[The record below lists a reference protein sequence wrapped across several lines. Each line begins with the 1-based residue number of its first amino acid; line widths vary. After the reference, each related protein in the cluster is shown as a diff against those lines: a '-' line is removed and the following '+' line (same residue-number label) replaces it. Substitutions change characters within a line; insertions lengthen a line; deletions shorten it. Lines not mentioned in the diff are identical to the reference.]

1 MWYNGSVTALWD
13 ERLDLSGRRAIS
25 APYTISQ
32 LTAFIRA
39 LIESEPALGD
49 LWVEGEV
56 SNFSRASS
64 GHCYFTL
71 KDAGAQ
77 IGCVMWRS
85 TLLVQRYLPAN
96 GDQVLAHGRVGVYEA
111 GGRYQLYVDR
121 LEPAGLGNL
130 YLELE
135 RLKARLQ
142 AEGLFASERKRP
154 LPRFP
159 RRIGLVTSPSAA
171 ALRDIVTVLRR
182 RYPLAEVLLAPTLV
196 QGEGA
201 PEQIVAAL
209 AALAER
215 GRVDVIIVARG
226 GGSLEELWAF
236 NDERVVR
243 AIAASPTPVVSG
255 IGHEI
260 DYTLADF
267 AADRRAPTPSA
278 AAEIITPDIND
289 LRLQVDAMSLTLTE
303 AMQAR
308 LTQARTSLSTL
319 QRALRLLSPFNQL
332 ARQRERLDE
341 ARARLAAALAHR
353 LAVLRLRLDG
363 LRARLEGVGPMATLA
378 RGYAIVRDADGRT
391 VRSVRAVQRG
401 ARLQIT
407 VADGSFDAQALDGQG
422 ERRTTE

>member
-1 MWYNGSVTALWD
+1 MQYAFQSLLRTPEPLSVSEVTARVKEVIACD
-13 ERLDLSGRRAIS
+13 DLLADVRVA
-25 APYTISQ
+25 
-32 LTAFIRA
+32 
-39 LIESEPALGD
+39 
-49 LWVEGEV
+49 GEV
-56 SNFSRASS
+56 SNFSRPAS
-64 GHCYFTL
+64 GHLYFTL
-71 KDAGAQ
+71 KDEGAQ
-77 IGCVMWRS
+77 LRCVMWRS
-85 TLLVQRYLPAN
+85 YAARLSRLPRN
-96 GDQVLAHGRVGVYEA
+96 GDAVIARGRIDVYERD
-111 GGRYQLYVDR
+111 GVYQLYVEALVGQGIGD
-121 LEPAGLGNL
+121 LNAEF
-130 YLELE
+130 E
-135 RLKARLQ
+135 RLKQKLQ
-142 AEGLFASERKRP
+142 AEGLFDAARKRP

-159 RRIGLVTSPSAA
+159 RALGIVTSPTGA
-171 ALRDIVTVLRR
+171 ALQDILNVLRR
-182 RYPLAEVLLAPTLV
+182 RYPLLEVYLSPTLV
-196 QGEGA
+196 QGEDA
-201 PEQIVAAL
+201 PEQIVRAIQRLNDA
-209 AALAER
+209 
-215 GRVDVIIVARG
+215 GCCDVILVARG

-267 AADRRAPTPSA
+267 AADVRAPTPSA

-303 AMQAR
+303 TMRAR
-308 LTQARTSLSTL
+308 LTRAKAGLSTL

-341 ARARLAAALAHR
+341 ARTRLAAALAHR

-363 LRARLEGVGPMATLA
+363 LRARLEGVGPLATLA
-378 RGYAIVRDADGRT
+378 RGYAIVRDADGRI

-422 ERRTTE
+422 KRRTTE

>member
-1 MWYNGSVTALWD
+1 MQYAFQSLLRTPEPLSVSEVTARVKEVIACD
-13 ERLDLSGRRAIS
+13 DLLADVRVA
-25 APYTISQ
+25 
-32 LTAFIRA
+32 
-39 LIESEPALGD
+39 
-49 LWVEGEV
+49 GEV
-56 SNFSRASS
+56 SNLSRPAS
-64 GHCYFTL
+64 GHLYFTL
-71 KDAGAQ
+71 KDEGAQ
-77 IGCVMWRS
+77 LRCVMWRS
-85 TLLVQRYLPAN
+85 YAARLSRLPRN
-96 GDQVLAHGRVGVYEA
+96 GDAVIARGRIDVYERD
-111 GGRYQLYVDR
+111 GVYQLYVEALVGQGIGD
-121 LEPAGLGNL
+121 LNAEF
-130 YLELE
+130 E
-135 RLKARLQ
+135 RLKQKLQ
-142 AEGLFASERKRP
+142 AEGLFDAARKRP

-159 RRIGLVTSPSAA
+159 RALGIVTSPTGA
-171 ALRDIVTVLRR
+171 ALQDILNVLRR
-182 RYPLAEVLLAPTLV
+182 RYPLLEVYLSPTLV
-196 QGEGA
+196 QGEDA
-201 PEQIVAAL
+201 PEQIVRAIQRLNDA
-209 AALAER
+209 
-215 GRVDVIIVARG
+215 GCCDVILVARG

-267 AADRRAPTPSA
+267 AADVRAPTPSA

-303 AMQAR
+303 TMQAR
-308 LTQARTSLSTL
+308 LTRARASLSTL

-341 ARARLAAALAHR
+341 ARTRLAAALAHR

-401 ARLQIT
+401 ARLQIK

>member
-1 MWYNGSVTALWD
+1 MQYAFQSLLRTPEPLSVSEVTARVKEVIACD
-13 ERLDLSGRRAIS
+13 DLLADVRVA
-25 APYTISQ
+25 
-32 LTAFIRA
+32 
-39 LIESEPALGD
+39 
-49 LWVEGEV
+49 GEV
-56 SNFSRASS
+56 SNLSRPAS
-64 GHCYFTL
+64 GHLYFTL
-71 KDAGAQ
+71 KDEGAQ
-77 IGCVMWRS
+77 LRCVMWRS
-85 TLLVQRYLPAN
+85 YAARLSRLPHN
-96 GDQVLAHGRVGVYEA
+96 GDAVIARGRIDVYERD
-111 GGRYQLYVDR
+111 GVYQLYVEALVGQGIGD
-121 LEPAGLGNL
+121 LNAEF
-130 YLELE
+130 E
-135 RLKARLQ
+135 RLKQKLQ
-142 AEGLFASERKRP
+142 AEGLFDAARKRP

-159 RRIGLVTSPSAA
+159 RALGIVTSPTGA
-171 ALRDIVTVLRR
+171 ALQDILNVLRR
-182 RYPLAEVLLAPTLV
+182 RYPLLEVYLSPTLV
-196 QGEGA
+196 QGEDA
-201 PEQIVAAL
+201 PEQIVRAIQRLNDA
-209 AALAER
+209 
-215 GRVDVIIVARG
+215 GCCDVILVARG

-267 AADRRAPTPSA
+267 AADVRAPTPSA

-303 AMQAR
+303 TMQAR
-308 LTQARTSLSTL
+308 LTRARASLSTL

-341 ARARLAAALAHR
+341 ARTRLAAALAHR

-363 LRARLEGVGPMATLA
+363 LRARLEGVGPLATLA
-378 RGYAIVRDADGRT
+378 RGYAIVRDADGCI

>member
-1 MWYNGSVTALWD
+1 MQYAFQSLLRIPEPLSVSEVTARVKEVIACD
-13 ERLDLSGRRAIS
+13 DLLADVRVA
-25 APYTISQ
+25 
-32 LTAFIRA
+32 
-39 LIESEPALGD
+39 
-49 LWVEGEV
+49 GEV
-56 SNFSRASS
+56 SNLSRPAS
-64 GHCYFTL
+64 GHLYFTL
-71 KDAGAQ
+71 KDEGAQ
-77 IGCVMWRS
+77 LRCVMWRS
-85 TLLVQRYLPAN
+85 YAARLSRLPRN
-96 GDQVLAHGRVGVYEA
+96 GDAVIARGRIDVYERD
-111 GGRYQLYVDR
+111 GVYQLYVEALVGQGIGD
-121 LEPAGLGNL
+121 LNAEF
-130 YLELE
+130 E
-135 RLKARLQ
+135 RLKQKLQ
-142 AEGLFASERKRP
+142 AEGLFDAARKRP

-159 RRIGLVTSPSAA
+159 RALGIVTSPTGA
-171 ALRDIVTVLRR
+171 ALQDILNVLRR
-182 RYPLAEVLLAPTLV
+182 RYPLLEVYLSPTLV
-196 QGEGA
+196 QGEDA
-201 PEQIVAAL
+201 PEQIVRAIQRLNDA
-209 AALAER
+209 
-215 GRVDVIIVARG
+215 GCCDVILVARG

-267 AADRRAPTPSA
+267 AADVRAPTPSA

-303 AMQAR
+303 TMRAR
-308 LTQARTSLSTL
+308 LTRARASLSTL

-341 ARARLAAALAHR
+341 ARTRLAAALAHR

-363 LRARLEGVGPMATLA
+363 LRARLEGVGPLATLA
-378 RGYAIVRDADGRT
+378 RGYAIVRDADGRI

>member
-1 MWYNGSVTALWD
+1 MEYAFYPLWQPAEPLSVSEVTARVKDALACD
-13 ERLDLSGRRAIS
+13 DLLADVRVA
-25 APYTISQ
+25 
-32 LTAFIRA
+32 
-39 LIESEPALGD
+39 
-49 LWVEGEV
+49 GEV
-56 SNFSRASS
+56 SNLSRPAS
-64 GHCYFTL
+64 GHVYFTL
-71 KDAGAQ
+71 KDEGAQ
-77 IGCVMWRS
+77 LRCVMWRS
-85 TLLVQRYLPAN
+85 YAARLSRLPRN
-96 GDQVLAHGRVGVYEA
+96 GDAVIARGRIDVYERD
-111 GGRYQLYVDR
+111 GVYQLYVEALVGQGIGD
-121 LEPAGLGNL
+121 LNAEF
-130 YLELE
+130 E
-135 RLKARLQ
+135 RLKQKLQ
-142 AEGLFASERKRP
+142 AEGLFDAARKRP

-159 RRIGLVTSPSAA
+159 RALGIVTSPTGA
-171 ALRDIVTVLRR
+171 ALQDILNVLRR
-182 RYPLAEVLLAPTLV
+182 RYPLLEVYLSPTLV
-196 QGEGA
+196 QGEDA
-201 PEQIVAAL
+201 PEQIVRAIQRLNDA
-209 AALAER
+209 
-215 GRVDVIIVARG
+215 GCCDVILVARG

-267 AADRRAPTPSA
+267 AADVRAPTPSA

-303 AMQAR
+303 TMQAR
-308 LTQARTSLSTL
+308 LTRARASLSTL

-341 ARARLAAALAHR
+341 ARTRLAAALAHR

-401 ARLQIT
+401 ARLQIK

>member
-1 MWYNGSVTALWD
+1 MQYAFQSLLRTPEPLSVSEVTARVKEVIACD
-13 ERLDLSGRRAIS
+13 DLLADVRVA
-25 APYTISQ
+25 
-32 LTAFIRA
+32 
-39 LIESEPALGD
+39 
-49 LWVEGEV
+49 GEV
-56 SNFSRASS
+56 SNLSRPAS
-64 GHCYFTL
+64 GHLYFTL
-71 KDAGAQ
+71 KDEGAQ
-77 IGCVMWRS
+77 LRCVMWRS
-85 TLLVQRYLPAN
+85 YAARLSRLPRN
-96 GDQVLAHGRVGVYEA
+96 GDAVIARGRIDVYERD
-111 GGRYQLYVDR
+111 GVYQLYVEALVGQGIGD
-121 LEPAGLGNL
+121 LNAEF
-130 YLELE
+130 E
-135 RLKARLQ
+135 RLKQKLQ
-142 AEGLFASERKRP
+142 AEGLFDAARKRP

-159 RRIGLVTSPSAA
+159 RALGIVTSPTGA
-171 ALRDIVTVLRR
+171 ALQDILNVLRR
-182 RYPLAEVLLAPTLV
+182 RYPLLEVYLSPTLV
-196 QGEGA
+196 QGEDA
-201 PEQIVAAL
+201 PEQIVRAIQRLNDA
-209 AALAER
+209 
-215 GRVDVIIVARG
+215 GCCDVILVARG

-267 AADRRAPTPSA
+267 AADVRAPTPSA

-303 AMQAR
+303 TMQAR
-308 LTQARTSLSTL
+308 LTRAKAGLSTL
-319 QRALRLLSPFNQL
+319 QRTLRLLSPFNQL

-341 ARARLAAALAHR
+341 ARTRLAAALAHR

-363 LRARLEGVGPMATLA
+363 LRARLEGVGPLATLA

>member
-1 MWYNGSVTALWD
+1 MQYAFQSLLRTPEPLSVSEVTARVKEVIACD
-13 ERLDLSGRRAIS
+13 DLLADVRVA
-25 APYTISQ
+25 
-32 LTAFIRA
+32 
-39 LIESEPALGD
+39 
-49 LWVEGEV
+49 GEV
-56 SNFSRASS
+56 SNLSRPAS
-64 GHCYFTL
+64 GHLYFTL
-71 KDAGAQ
+71 KDEGAQ
-77 IGCVMWRS
+77 LRCVMWRS
-85 TLLVQRYLPAN
+85 YAARLSRLPRN
-96 GDQVLAHGRVGVYEA
+96 GEAVIARGRIDVYERD
-111 GGRYQLYVDR
+111 GVYQLYVEALVGQGIGD
-121 LEPAGLGNL
+121 LNAEF
-130 YLELE
+130 E
-135 RLKARLQ
+135 RLKQKLQ
-142 AEGLFASERKRP
+142 AEGLFDAARKRP

-159 RRIGLVTSPSAA
+159 RALGIVTSPTGA
-171 ALRDIVTVLRR
+171 ALQDILNVLRR
-182 RYPLAEVLLAPTLV
+182 RYPLLEVYLSPTLV
-196 QGEGA
+196 QGEDA
-201 PEQIVAAL
+201 PEQIVRAIQRLNDA
-209 AALAER
+209 
-215 GRVDVIIVARG
+215 GCCDVILVARG

-267 AADRRAPTPSA
+267 AADVRAPTPSA

-303 AMQAR
+303 TMRTR
-308 LTQARTSLSTL
+308 LTRARASLSTL

-341 ARARLAAALAHR
+341 ARTRLAAALAHR

-363 LRARLEGVGPMATLA
+363 LRARLEGVGPLATLA
-378 RGYAIVRDADGRT
+378 RGYAIVRDADGRI

>member
-1 MWYNGSVTALWD
+1 MQYAFQSLLRTPEPLSVSEVTARVKEVIACD
-13 ERLDLSGRRAIS
+13 DLLADVRVA
-25 APYTISQ
+25 
-32 LTAFIRA
+32 
-39 LIESEPALGD
+39 
-49 LWVEGEV
+49 GEV
-56 SNFSRASS
+56 SNLSRPAS
-64 GHCYFTL
+64 GHLYFTL
-71 KDAGAQ
+71 KDEGAQ
-77 IGCVMWRS
+77 LRCVMWRS
-85 TLLVQRYLPAN
+85 YAARLSRLPRN
-96 GDQVLAHGRVGVYEA
+96 GDAVIARGRIDVYERD
-111 GGRYQLYVDR
+111 GVYQLYVEALVGQGIGD
-121 LEPAGLGNL
+121 LNAEF
-130 YLELE
+130 E
-135 RLKARLQ
+135 RLKQKLQ
-142 AEGLFASERKRP
+142 AEGLFDAARKRP

-159 RRIGLVTSPSAA
+159 RALGIVTSPTGA
-171 ALRDIVTVLRR
+171 ALQDILNVLRR
-182 RYPLAEVLLAPTLV
+182 RYPLLEVYLSPTLV
-196 QGEGA
+196 QGEDA
-201 PEQIVAAL
+201 PEQIVRAIQRLNDA
-209 AALAER
+209 
-215 GRVDVIIVARG
+215 GCCDVILVARG

-267 AADRRAPTPSA
+267 AADVRAPTPSA

-303 AMQAR
+303 TMQAR
-308 LTQARTSLSTL
+308 LTRARASLSTL

-341 ARARLAAALAHR
+341 ARTRLAAALAHR

-363 LRARLEGVGPMATLA
+363 LRARLAGVGPLATLA

-401 ARLQIT
+401 ARLQIK

>member
-1 MWYNGSVTALWD
+1 MQYAFQSLLRTPEPLSVSEVTARVKEVIACD
-13 ERLDLSGRRAIS
+13 DLLADVRVA
-25 APYTISQ
+25 
-32 LTAFIRA
+32 
-39 LIESEPALGD
+39 
-49 LWVEGEV
+49 GEV
-56 SNFSRASS
+56 SNLSRPAS
-64 GHCYFTL
+64 GHLYFTL
-71 KDAGAQ
+71 KDEGAQ
-77 IGCVMWRS
+77 LRCVMWRS
-85 TLLVQRYLPAN
+85 YAARLSRLPRN
-96 GDQVLAHGRVGVYEA
+96 GDAVIARGRIDVYERD
-111 GGRYQLYVDR
+111 GIYQLYVEALVGQGIGD
-121 LEPAGLGNL
+121 LNAEF
-130 YLELE
+130 E
-135 RLKARLQ
+135 RLKQKLQ
-142 AEGLFASERKRP
+142 AEGLFDAARKRP

-159 RRIGLVTSPSAA
+159 RALGIVTSPTGA
-171 ALRDIVTVLRR
+171 ALQDILNVLRR
-182 RYPLAEVLLAPTLV
+182 RYPLLEVYLSPTLV
-196 QGEGA
+196 QGEDA
-201 PEQIVAAL
+201 PEQIVRAIQRLNDA
-209 AALAER
+209 
-215 GRVDVIIVARG
+215 GCCDVILVARG
-226 GGSLEELWAF
+226 GGSVEELWAF

-267 AADRRAPTPSA
+267 AADVRAPTPSA

-303 AMQAR
+303 TMRAR
-308 LTQARTSLSTL
+308 LTRAKAGLSTL
-319 QRALRLLSPFNQL
+319 QRTLRLLSPFNQL

-363 LRARLEGVGPMATLA
+363 LRARLEGVGPLATLA

>member
-1 MWYNGSVTALWD
+1 MQYAFQSLLRTPEPLSVSEVTARVKEVIACD
-13 ERLDLSGRRAIS
+13 DLLADVRVA
-25 APYTISQ
+25 
-32 LTAFIRA
+32 
-39 LIESEPALGD
+39 
-49 LWVEGEV
+49 GEV
-56 SNFSRASS
+56 SNLSRPAS
-64 GHCYFTL
+64 GHLYFTL
-71 KDAGAQ
+71 KDEGAQ
-77 IGCVMWRS
+77 LRCVMWRS
-85 TLLVQRYLPAN
+85 YAARLSRLPRN
-96 GDQVLAHGRVGVYEA
+96 GDAVIARGRIDVYERD
-111 GGRYQLYVDR
+111 GVYQLYVEALVGQGIGD
-121 LEPAGLGNL
+121 LNAEF
-130 YLELE
+130 E
-135 RLKARLQ
+135 RLKQKLQ
-142 AEGLFASERKRP
+142 AEGLFDAARKRP

-159 RRIGLVTSPSAA
+159 RALGIVTSPTGA
-171 ALRDIVTVLRR
+171 ALQDILNVLRR
-182 RYPLAEVLLAPTLV
+182 RYPLLEVYLSPTLV
-196 QGEGA
+196 QGEDA
-201 PEQIVAAL
+201 PEQIVRAIQRLNDA
-209 AALAER
+209 
-215 GRVDVIIVARG
+215 GCCDVILVARG

-267 AADRRAPTPSA
+267 AADVRAPTPSA

-303 AMQAR
+303 TMQAR
-308 LTQARTSLSTL
+308 LTRARASLSTL

-341 ARARLAAALAHR
+341 ARTRLAAALAHR

-378 RGYAIVRDADGRT
+378 RGYAIVRDADGRI

>member
-1 MWYNGSVTALWD
+1 MQYAFQSLLRTPEPLSVSEVTARVKEVIACD
-13 ERLDLSGRRAIS
+13 DLLADVRVA
-25 APYTISQ
+25 
-32 LTAFIRA
+32 
-39 LIESEPALGD
+39 
-49 LWVEGEV
+49 GEV
-56 SNFSRASS
+56 SNLSRPAS
-64 GHCYFTL
+64 GHLYFTL
-71 KDAGAQ
+71 KDEGAQ
-77 IGCVMWRS
+77 LRCVMWRS
-85 TLLVQRYLPAN
+85 YAARLSRLPRN
-96 GDQVLAHGRVGVYEA
+96 GDAVIARGRIDVYERD
-111 GGRYQLYVDR
+111 GIYQLYVEALVGQGIGD
-121 LEPAGLGNL
+121 LNAEF
-130 YLELE
+130 E
-135 RLKARLQ
+135 RLKQKLQ
-142 AEGLFASERKRP
+142 AEGLFDAARKRP

-159 RRIGLVTSPSAA
+159 RALGIVTSPTGA
-171 ALRDIVTVLRR
+171 ALQDILNVLRR
-182 RYPLAEVLLAPTLV
+182 RYPLLEVYLSPTLV
-196 QGEGA
+196 QGEDA
-201 PEQIVAAL
+201 PEQIVRAIQRLNDA
-209 AALAER
+209 
-215 GRVDVIIVARG
+215 GCCDVILVARG

-267 AADRRAPTPSA
+267 AADVRAPTPSA

-303 AMQAR
+303 TMQAR
-308 LTQARTSLSTL
+308 LTRARAGLSTL

>member
-1 MWYNGSVTALWD
+1 MQYAFQSLLRTPEPLSVSEVTARVKEVIACD
-13 ERLDLSGRRAIS
+13 DLLADVRVA
-25 APYTISQ
+25 
-32 LTAFIRA
+32 
-39 LIESEPALGD
+39 
-49 LWVEGEV
+49 GEV
-56 SNFSRASS
+56 SNLSRPAS
-64 GHCYFTL
+64 GHLYFTL
-71 KDAGAQ
+71 KDEGAQ
-77 IGCVMWRS
+77 LRCVMWRS
-85 TLLVQRYLPAN
+85 YAARLSRLPRN
-96 GDQVLAHGRVGVYEA
+96 GDAVIARGRIDVYERD
-111 GGRYQLYVDR
+111 GVYQLYVEALVGQGIGD
-121 LEPAGLGNL
+121 LNAEF
-130 YLELE
+130 E
-135 RLKARLQ
+135 RLKQKLQ
-142 AEGLFASERKRP
+142 AEGLFDAARKRP

-159 RRIGLVTSPSAA
+159 RALGIVTSPTGA
-171 ALRDIVTVLRR
+171 ALQDILNVLRR
-182 RYPLAEVLLAPTLV
+182 RYPLLEVYLSPTLV
-196 QGEGA
+196 QGEDA
-201 PEQIVAAL
+201 PEQIVRAIQRLNDA
-209 AALAER
+209 
-215 GRVDVIIVARG
+215 GCCDVILVARG

-267 AADRRAPTPSA
+267 AADVRAPTPSA

-303 AMQAR
+303 TMQAR
-308 LTQARTSLSTL
+308 LTRARASLSTL

-332 ARQRERLDE
+332 ARQRERLYE
-341 ARARLAAALAHR
+341 ARTRLAAALAHR

-363 LRARLEGVGPMATLA
+363 LRARLEGVGPLATLA

>member
-1 MWYNGSVTALWD
+1 MQYAFQSLLRTPEPLSVSEVTARVKEVIACD
-13 ERLDLSGRRAIS
+13 DLLADVRVA
-25 APYTISQ
+25 
-32 LTAFIRA
+32 
-39 LIESEPALGD
+39 
-49 LWVEGEV
+49 GEV
-56 SNFSRASS
+56 SNLSRPAS
-64 GHCYFTL
+64 GHLYFTL
-71 KDAGAQ
+71 KDEGAQ
-77 IGCVMWRS
+77 LRCVMWRS
-85 TLLVQRYLPAN
+85 YAARLSRLPRN
-96 GDQVLAHGRVGVYEA
+96 GDAVIARGRIDVYERD
-111 GGRYQLYVDR
+111 GIYQLYVEALVGQGIGD
-121 LEPAGLGNL
+121 LNAEF
-130 YLELE
+130 E
-135 RLKARLQ
+135 RLKQKLQ
-142 AEGLFASERKRP
+142 AEGLFDAARKRP

-159 RRIGLVTSPSAA
+159 RALGIVTSPTGA
-171 ALRDIVTVLRR
+171 ALQDILNVLRR
-182 RYPLAEVLLAPTLV
+182 RYPLLEVYLSPTLV
-196 QGEGA
+196 QGEDA
-201 PEQIVAAL
+201 PEQIVRAIQRLNDA
-209 AALAER
+209 
-215 GRVDVIIVARG
+215 GCCDVILVARG
-226 GGSLEELWAF
+226 GGSVEELWAF

-267 AADRRAPTPSA
+267 AADVRAPTPSA

-303 AMQAR
+303 TMRAR
-308 LTQARTSLSTL
+308 LTRAKAGLSTL
-319 QRALRLLSPFNQL
+319 QRTLRLLSPFNQL

-341 ARARLAAALAHR
+341 ARTRLAAALAHR

-363 LRARLEGVGPMATLA
+363 LRARLEGVGPLATLA

>member
-1 MWYNGSVTALWD
+1 MQYAFQSLLRTPEPLSVSEVTARVKEVIACD
-13 ERLDLSGRRAIS
+13 DLLADVRVA
-25 APYTISQ
+25 
-32 LTAFIRA
+32 
-39 LIESEPALGD
+39 
-49 LWVEGEV
+49 GEV
-56 SNFSRASS
+56 SNLSRPAS
-64 GHCYFTL
+64 GHLYFTL
-71 KDAGAQ
+71 KDEGAQ
-77 IGCVMWRS
+77 LRCVMWRS
-85 TLLVQRYLPAN
+85 YAARLSRLPRN
-96 GDQVLAHGRVGVYEA
+96 GDAVIARGRIDVYERD
-111 GGRYQLYVDR
+111 GVYQLYVEALVGQGIGD
-121 LEPAGLGNL
+121 LNAEF
-130 YLELE
+130 E
-135 RLKARLQ
+135 RLKQKLQ
-142 AEGLFASERKRP
+142 AEGLFDAARKRP

-159 RRIGLVTSPSAA
+159 RALGIVTSPTGA
-171 ALRDIVTVLRR
+171 ALQDILNVLRR
-182 RYPLAEVLLAPTLV
+182 RYPLLEVYLSPTLV
-196 QGEGA
+196 QGEDA
-201 PEQIVAAL
+201 PEQIVRAIQRLNDA
-209 AALAER
+209 
-215 GRVDVIIVARG
+215 GCCDVILVARG

-267 AADRRAPTPSA
+267 AADVRAPTPSA

-303 AMQAR
+303 TMQAR
-308 LTQARTSLSTL
+308 LTRARASLSTL

-341 ARARLAAALAHR
+341 ARTRLAAALAHR

-363 LRARLEGVGPMATLA
+363 LRARLEGVGPLATLA
-378 RGYAIVRDADGRT
+378 RGYAIVRDADGRI

-401 ARLQIT
+401 ARLQIK

>member
-1 MWYNGSVTALWD
+1 MQYAFQSLLRTPEPLSVSEVTARVKEVIACD
-13 ERLDLSGRRAIS
+13 DLLADVRVA
-25 APYTISQ
+25 
-32 LTAFIRA
+32 
-39 LIESEPALGD
+39 
-49 LWVEGEV
+49 GEV
-56 SNFSRASS
+56 SNLSRPAS
-64 GHCYFTL
+64 GHLYFTL
-71 KDAGAQ
+71 KDEGAQ
-77 IGCVMWRS
+77 LRCVMWRS
-85 TLLVQRYLPAN
+85 YAARLSRLPRN
-96 GDQVLAHGRVGVYEA
+96 GDAVIARGRIDVYERD
-111 GGRYQLYVDR
+111 GVYQLYVEALVGQGIGD
-121 LEPAGLGNL
+121 LNAEF
-130 YLELE
+130 E
-135 RLKARLQ
+135 RLKQKLQ
-142 AEGLFASERKRP
+142 AEGLFDAARKRP

-159 RRIGLVTSPSAA
+159 RALGIVTSPTGA
-171 ALRDIVTVLRR
+171 ALQDILNVLRR
-182 RYPLAEVLLAPTLV
+182 RYPLLEVYLSPTLV
-196 QGEGA
+196 QGEDA
-201 PEQIVAAL
+201 PEQIVRAIQRLNDA
-209 AALAER
+209 
-215 GRVDVIIVARG
+215 GCCDVILVARG

-267 AADRRAPTPSA
+267 AADVRAPTPSA

-303 AMQAR
+303 TMQAR
-308 LTQARTSLSTL
+308 LTRARASLSTL

-341 ARARLAAALAHR
+341 ARTRLAAALAHR

-363 LRARLEGVGPMATLA
+363 LRARLEGVGPLATLA

>member
-1 MWYNGSVTALWD
+1 MQYAFQSLLRTPEPLSVSEVTARVKEVIACD
-13 ERLDLSGRRAIS
+13 DLLADVRVA
-25 APYTISQ
+25 
-32 LTAFIRA
+32 
-39 LIESEPALGD
+39 
-49 LWVEGEV
+49 GEV
-56 SNFSRASS
+56 SNLSRPAS
-64 GHCYFTL
+64 GHLYFTL
-71 KDAGAQ
+71 KDEGAQ
-77 IGCVMWRS
+77 LRCVMWRS
-85 TLLVQRYLPAN
+85 YAARLSRLPRN
-96 GDQVLAHGRVGVYEA
+96 GDAVIARGRIDVYERD
-111 GGRYQLYVDR
+111 GVYQLYVEALVGQGIGD
-121 LEPAGLGNL
+121 LNAEF
-130 YLELE
+130 E
-135 RLKARLQ
+135 RLKQKLQ
-142 AEGLFASERKRP
+142 AEGLFDAARKRP

-159 RRIGLVTSPSAA
+159 RALGIVTSPTGA
-171 ALRDIVTVLRR
+171 ALQDILNVLRR
-182 RYPLAEVLLAPTLV
+182 RYPLLEVYLSPTLV
-196 QGEGA
+196 QGEDA
-201 PEQIVAAL
+201 PEQIVRAIQRLNDA
-209 AALAER
+209 
-215 GRVDVIIVARG
+215 GCCDVILVARG

-267 AADRRAPTPSA
+267 AADVRAPTPSA

-303 AMQAR
+303 TMQAR
-308 LTQARTSLSTL
+308 LTRARASLSTL

-341 ARARLAAALAHR
+341 ARTRLAAALAHR

-363 LRARLEGVGPMATLA
+363 LRARLEGVGPLATLA
-378 RGYAIVRDADGRT
+378 RGYAIVRDADGRI

>member
-1 MWYNGSVTALWD
+1 MQYAFQSLLRTPEPLSVSEVTARVKEVIACD
-13 ERLDLSGRRAIS
+13 DLLADVRVA
-25 APYTISQ
+25 
-32 LTAFIRA
+32 
-39 LIESEPALGD
+39 
-49 LWVEGEV
+49 GEV
-56 SNFSRASS
+56 SNLSRPAS
-64 GHCYFTL
+64 GHLYFTL
-71 KDAGAQ
+71 KDEGAQ
-77 IGCVMWRS
+77 LRCVMWRS
-85 TLLVQRYLPAN
+85 YAARLSRLPRN
-96 GDQVLAHGRVGVYEA
+96 GDAVIARGRIDVYERD
-111 GGRYQLYVDR
+111 GVYQLYVEALVGQGIGD
-121 LEPAGLGNL
+121 LNAEF
-130 YLELE
+130 E
-135 RLKARLQ
+135 RLKQKLQ
-142 AEGLFASERKRP
+142 AEGLFDAARKRP

-159 RRIGLVTSPSAA
+159 RALGIVTSPTGA
-171 ALRDIVTVLRR
+171 ALQDILNVLRR
-182 RYPLAEVLLAPTLV
+182 RYPLLEVYLSPTLV
-196 QGEGA
+196 QGEDA
-201 PEQIVAAL
+201 PEQIVRAIQRLNDA
-209 AALAER
+209 
-215 GRVDVIIVARG
+215 GCCDVILVARG

-267 AADRRAPTPSA
+267 AADVRAPTPSA

-303 AMQAR
+303 TMQAR
-308 LTQARTSLSTL
+308 LTRARASLSTL

-341 ARARLAAALAHR
+341 ARTRLAAALAHR

>member
-1 MWYNGSVTALWD
+1 MQYAFQSLLRTPEPLSVSEVTARVKEVIACD
-13 ERLDLSGRRAIS
+13 DLLADVRVA
-25 APYTISQ
+25 
-32 LTAFIRA
+32 
-39 LIESEPALGD
+39 
-49 LWVEGEV
+49 GEV
-56 SNFSRASS
+56 SNLSRPAS
-64 GHCYFTL
+64 GHLYFTL
-71 KDAGAQ
+71 KDEGAQ
-77 IGCVMWRS
+77 LRCVMWRS
-85 TLLVQRYLPAN
+85 YAARLSRLPRN
-96 GDQVLAHGRVGVYEA
+96 GDAVIARGRIDVYERD
-111 GGRYQLYVDR
+111 GVYQLYVEALVGQGIGD
-121 LEPAGLGNL
+121 LNAEF
-130 YLELE
+130 E
-135 RLKARLQ
+135 RLKQKLQ
-142 AEGLFASERKRP
+142 AEGLFDAARKRP

-159 RRIGLVTSPSAA
+159 RALGIVTSPTGA
-171 ALRDIVTVLRR
+171 ALQDILNVLRR
-182 RYPLAEVLLAPTLV
+182 RYPLLEVYLSPTLV
-196 QGEGA
+196 QGEDA
-201 PEQIVAAL
+201 PEQIVRAIQRLNDA
-209 AALAER
+209 
-215 GRVDVIIVARG
+215 GCCDVILVARG

-267 AADRRAPTPSA
+267 AADVRAPTPSA

-303 AMQAR
+303 TMRTR
-308 LTQARTSLSTL
+308 LTRARASLSTL

-341 ARARLAAALAHR
+341 ARTRLAAALAHR

-363 LRARLEGVGPMATLA
+363 LRARLEGVGPLATLA
-378 RGYAIVRDADGRT
+378 RGYAIVRDADGRI

>member
-1 MWYNGSVTALWD
+1 MQYAFQSLLRTPEPLSVSEVTARVKEVIACD
-13 ERLDLSGRRAIS
+13 DLLADVRVA
-25 APYTISQ
+25 
-32 LTAFIRA
+32 
-39 LIESEPALGD
+39 
-49 LWVEGEV
+49 GEV
-56 SNFSRASS
+56 SNLSRPAS
-64 GHCYFTL
+64 GHLYFTL
-71 KDAGAQ
+71 KDEGAQ
-77 IGCVMWRS
+77 LRCVMWRS
-85 TLLVQRYLPAN
+85 YAARLSRLPRN
-96 GDQVLAHGRVGVYEA
+96 GDAVIARGRIDVYERD
-111 GGRYQLYVDR
+111 GVYQLYVEALVGQGIGD
-121 LEPAGLGNL
+121 LNAEF
-130 YLELE
+130 E
-135 RLKARLQ
+135 RLKQKLQ
-142 AEGLFASERKRP
+142 AEGLFDAARKRP

-159 RRIGLVTSPSAA
+159 RALGIVTSPTGA
-171 ALRDIVTVLRR
+171 ALQDILNVLRR
-182 RYPLAEVLLAPTLV
+182 RYPLLEVYLSPTLV
-196 QGEGA
+196 QGEDA
-201 PEQIVAAL
+201 PEQIVRAIQRLNDA
-209 AALAER
+209 
-215 GRVDVIIVARG
+215 GCCDVILVARG

-267 AADRRAPTPSA
+267 AADVRAPTPSA
-278 AAEIITPDIND
+278 AAEIITPDIYD

-303 AMQAR
+303 TMRAR
-308 LTQARTSLSTL
+308 LTRAKAGLSTL

-341 ARARLAAALAHR
+341 ARTRLAAALAHR

-363 LRARLEGVGPMATLA
+363 LRARLEGVGPLATLA

>member
-1 MWYNGSVTALWD
+1 MQYAFQSLLRTPEPLSVSEVTARVKEVIACD
-13 ERLDLSGRRAIS
+13 DLLADVRVA
-25 APYTISQ
+25 
-32 LTAFIRA
+32 
-39 LIESEPALGD
+39 
-49 LWVEGEV
+49 GEV
-56 SNFSRASS
+56 SNLSRPAS
-64 GHCYFTL
+64 GHLYFTL
-71 KDAGAQ
+71 KDEGAQ
-77 IGCVMWRS
+77 LRCVMWRS
-85 TLLVQRYLPAN
+85 YAARLSRLPRN
-96 GDQVLAHGRVGVYEA
+96 GDAVIARGRIDVYERD
-111 GGRYQLYVDR
+111 GVYQLYVEALVGQGIGD
-121 LEPAGLGNL
+121 LNAEF
-130 YLELE
+130 E
-135 RLKARLQ
+135 RLKQKLQ
-142 AEGLFASERKRP
+142 AEGLFDAARKRP

-159 RRIGLVTSPSAA
+159 RALGIVTSPTGA
-171 ALRDIVTVLRR
+171 ALQDILNVLRR
-182 RYPLAEVLLAPTLV
+182 RYPLLEVYLSPTLV
-196 QGEGA
+196 QGEDA
-201 PEQIVAAL
+201 PEQIVRAIQRLNDA
-209 AALAER
+209 
-215 GRVDVIIVARG
+215 GCCDVILVARG

-267 AADRRAPTPSA
+267 AADVRAPTPSA

-303 AMQAR
+303 TMQAR
-308 LTQARTSLSTL
+308 LTRARAGLSTL

>member
-1 MWYNGSVTALWD
+1 MQYAFQSLLRTPEPLSVSEVTARVKEVIACD
-13 ERLDLSGRRAIS
+13 DLLADVRVA
-25 APYTISQ
+25 
-32 LTAFIRA
+32 
-39 LIESEPALGD
+39 
-49 LWVEGEV
+49 GEV
-56 SNFSRASS
+56 SNLSRPAS
-64 GHCYFTL
+64 GHLYFTL
-71 KDAGAQ
+71 KDEGAQ
-77 IGCVMWRS
+77 LRCVMWRS
-85 TLLVQRYLPAN
+85 YAARLSRLPRN
-96 GDQVLAHGRVGVYEA
+96 GDAVIARGRIDVYERD
-111 GGRYQLYVDR
+111 GVYQLYVEALVGQGIGD
-121 LEPAGLGNL
+121 LNAEF
-130 YLELE
+130 E
-135 RLKARLQ
+135 RLKQKLQ
-142 AEGLFASERKRP
+142 AEGLFDAARKRP

-159 RRIGLVTSPSAA
+159 RALGIVTSPTGA
-171 ALRDIVTVLRR
+171 ALQDILNVLRR
-182 RYPLAEVLLAPTLV
+182 RYPLLEVYLSPTLV
-196 QGEGA
+196 QGEDA
-201 PEQIVAAL
+201 PEQIVRAIQRLNDA
-209 AALAER
+209 
-215 GRVDVIIVARG
+215 GCCDVILVARG

-267 AADRRAPTPSA
+267 AADVRAPTPSA

-303 AMQAR
+303 TMRAR
-308 LTQARTSLSTL
+308 LTRARASLSTL

-341 ARARLAAALAHR
+341 ARTRLAAALAHR

-363 LRARLEGVGPMATLA
+363 LRARLEGVGPLATLA
-378 RGYAIVRDADGRT
+378 RGYAIVRDADGRI

>member
-1 MWYNGSVTALWD
+1 MQYAFQSLLRTPEPLSVSEVTARVKEVIACD
-13 ERLDLSGRRAIS
+13 DLLADVRVA
-25 APYTISQ
+25 
-32 LTAFIRA
+32 
-39 LIESEPALGD
+39 
-49 LWVEGEV
+49 GEV
-56 SNFSRASS
+56 SNLSRPAS
-64 GHCYFTL
+64 GHLYFTL
-71 KDAGAQ
+71 KDEGAQ
-77 IGCVMWRS
+77 LRCVMWRS
-85 TLLVQRYLPAN
+85 YAARLSRLPRN
-96 GDQVLAHGRVGVYEA
+96 GDAVIARGRIDVYERD
-111 GGRYQLYVDR
+111 GVYQLYVEALVGQGIGD
-121 LEPAGLGNL
+121 LNAEF
-130 YLELE
+130 E
-135 RLKARLQ
+135 RLKQKLQ
-142 AEGLFASERKRP
+142 AEGLFDAARKRP

-159 RRIGLVTSPSAA
+159 RALGIVTSPTGA
-171 ALRDIVTVLRR
+171 ALQDILNVLRR
-182 RYPLAEVLLAPTLV
+182 RYPLLEVYLSPTLV
-196 QGEGA
+196 QGEDA
-201 PEQIVAAL
+201 PEQIVRAIQRLNDA
-209 AALAER
+209 
-215 GRVDVIIVARG
+215 GCCDVILVARG

-267 AADRRAPTPSA
+267 AADVRAPTPSA

-303 AMQAR
+303 TMQAR
-308 LTQARTSLSTL
+308 LTRARAGLSTL

-341 ARARLAAALAHR
+341 ARTRLAAALAHR

-363 LRARLEGVGPMATLA
+363 LRARLEGVGPLATLA

>member
-1 MWYNGSVTALWD
+1 MQYAFQSLLRTPEPLSVSEVTARVKEVIACD
-13 ERLDLSGRRAIS
+13 DLLADVRVA
-25 APYTISQ
+25 
-32 LTAFIRA
+32 
-39 LIESEPALGD
+39 
-49 LWVEGEV
+49 GEV
-56 SNFSRASS
+56 SNLSRPAS
-64 GHCYFTL
+64 GHLYFTL
-71 KDAGAQ
+71 KDEGAQ
-77 IGCVMWRS
+77 LRCVMWRS
-85 TLLVQRYLPAN
+85 YAARLSRLPRN
-96 GDQVLAHGRVGVYEA
+96 GDAVIARGRIDVYERD
-111 GGRYQLYVDR
+111 GVYQLYVEALVGQGIGD
-121 LEPAGLGNL
+121 LNAEF
-130 YLELE
+130 E
-135 RLKARLQ
+135 RLKQKLQ
-142 AEGLFASERKRP
+142 AEGLFDAARKRP

-159 RRIGLVTSPSAA
+159 RALGIVTSPTGA
-171 ALRDIVTVLRR
+171 ALQDILNVLRR
-182 RYPLAEVLLAPTLV
+182 RYPLLEVYLSPTLV
-196 QGEGA
+196 QGEDA
-201 PEQIVAAL
+201 PEQIVRAIQRLNDA
-209 AALAER
+209 
-215 GRVDVIIVARG
+215 GCCDVILVARG

-267 AADRRAPTPSA
+267 AADVRAPTPSA

-303 AMQAR
+303 TMRAR
-308 LTQARTSLSTL
+308 LTRAKAGLSTL

-341 ARARLAAALAHR
+341 ARTRLAAALAHR

-363 LRARLEGVGPMATLA
+363 LRARLEGVGPLATLA

>member
-1 MWYNGSVTALWD
+1 MQYAFQSLLRTPEPLSVSEVTARVKEVIACD
-13 ERLDLSGRRAIS
+13 DLLADVRVA
-25 APYTISQ
+25 
-32 LTAFIRA
+32 
-39 LIESEPALGD
+39 
-49 LWVEGEV
+49 GEV
-56 SNFSRASS
+56 SNLSRPAS
-64 GHCYFTL
+64 GHLYFTL
-71 KDAGAQ
+71 KDEGAQ
-77 IGCVMWRS
+77 LRCVMWRS
-85 TLLVQRYLPAN
+85 YAARLSRLPRN
-96 GDQVLAHGRVGVYEA
+96 GDAVIARGRIDVYERD
-111 GGRYQLYVDR
+111 GVYQLYVEALVGQGIGD
-121 LEPAGLGNL
+121 LNAEF
-130 YLELE
+130 E
-135 RLKARLQ
+135 RLKQKLQ
-142 AEGLFASERKRP
+142 AEGLFDAARKRP

-159 RRIGLVTSPSAA
+159 RALGIVTSPTGA
-171 ALRDIVTVLRR
+171 ALQDILNVLRR
-182 RYPLAEVLLAPTLV
+182 RYPLLEVYLSPTLV
-196 QGEGA
+196 QGEDA
-201 PEQIVAAL
+201 PEQIVRAIQRLNDA
-209 AALAER
+209 
-215 GRVDVIIVARG
+215 GCCDVILVARG

-267 AADRRAPTPSA
+267 AADVRAPTPSA

-303 AMQAR
+303 TMQAR
-308 LTQARTSLSTL
+308 LTRARASLSTL

-341 ARARLAAALAHR
+341 ARTRLAAALAHR

-363 LRARLEGVGPMATLA
+363 LRARLEGVGPLATLA

-401 ARLQIT
+401 ARLQIK
-407 VADGSFDAQALDGQG
+407 VADGSFDAQALDGLG

>member
-1 MWYNGSVTALWD
+1 MQYAFQSLLRTPEPLSVSEVTARVKEVIACD
-13 ERLDLSGRRAIS
+13 DLLADVRVA
-25 APYTISQ
+25 
-32 LTAFIRA
+32 
-39 LIESEPALGD
+39 
-49 LWVEGEV
+49 GEV
-56 SNFSRASS
+56 SNLSRPAS
-64 GHCYFTL
+64 GHLYFTL
-71 KDAGAQ
+71 KDEGAQ
-77 IGCVMWRS
+77 LRCVMWRS
-85 TLLVQRYLPAN
+85 YAARLSRLPRN
-96 GDQVLAHGRVGVYEA
+96 GDAVIARGRIDVYERD
-111 GGRYQLYVDR
+111 GVYQLYVEALVGQGIGD
-121 LEPAGLGNL
+121 LNAEF
-130 YLELE
+130 E
-135 RLKARLQ
+135 RLKQKLQ
-142 AEGLFASERKRP
+142 AEGLFDAARKRP

-159 RRIGLVTSPSAA
+159 RALGIVTSPTGA
-171 ALRDIVTVLRR
+171 ALQDILNVLRR
-182 RYPLAEVLLAPTLV
+182 RYPLLEVYLSPTLV
-196 QGEGA
+196 QGEDA
-201 PEQIVAAL
+201 PEQIVRAIQRLNDA
-209 AALAER
+209 
-215 GRVDVIIVARG
+215 GCCDVILVARG

-267 AADRRAPTPSA
+267 AADVRAPTPSA

-303 AMQAR
+303 TMRTR
-308 LTQARTSLSTL
+308 LTRARASLSTL

-341 ARARLAAALAHR
+341 ARTRLAAALAHR

-401 ARLQIT
+401 ARLQIK

>member
-1 MWYNGSVTALWD
+1 MQYAFQSLLRTPEPLSVSEVTARVKEVIACD
-13 ERLDLSGRRAIS
+13 DLLADVRVA
-25 APYTISQ
+25 
-32 LTAFIRA
+32 
-39 LIESEPALGD
+39 
-49 LWVEGEV
+49 GEV
-56 SNFSRASS
+56 SNLSRPAS
-64 GHCYFTL
+64 GHLYFTL
-71 KDAGAQ
+71 KDEGAQ
-77 IGCVMWRS
+77 LRCVMWRS
-85 TLLVQRYLPAN
+85 YAARLSRLPRN
-96 GDQVLAHGRVGVYEA
+96 GDAVIARGRIDVYERD
-111 GGRYQLYVDR
+111 GVYQLYVEALVGQGIGD
-121 LEPAGLGNL
+121 LNAEF
-130 YLELE
+130 E
-135 RLKARLQ
+135 RLKQKLQ
-142 AEGLFASERKRP
+142 AEGLFDAARKRP

-159 RRIGLVTSPSAA
+159 RALGIVTSPTGA
-171 ALRDIVTVLRR
+171 ALQDILNVLRR
-182 RYPLAEVLLAPTLV
+182 RYPLLEVYLSPTLV
-196 QGEGA
+196 QGEDA
-201 PEQIVAAL
+201 PEQIVRAIQRLNDA
-209 AALAER
+209 
-215 GRVDVIIVARG
+215 GCCDVILVARG

-243 AIAASPTPVVSG
+243 AIAASSTPVVSG

-267 AADRRAPTPSA
+267 AADVRAPTPSA

-303 AMQAR
+303 TMQAR
-308 LTQARTSLSTL
+308 LTRARAGLSTL

-341 ARARLAAALAHR
+341 ARTRLAAALAHR

-363 LRARLEGVGPMATLA
+363 LRARLEGVGPLATLA

>member
-1 MWYNGSVTALWD
+1 MQYAFQSLLRTPEPLSVSEVTARVKEVIACD
-13 ERLDLSGRRAIS
+13 DLLADVRVA
-25 APYTISQ
+25 
-32 LTAFIRA
+32 
-39 LIESEPALGD
+39 
-49 LWVEGEV
+49 GEV
-56 SNFSRASS
+56 SNLSRPAS
-64 GHCYFTL
+64 GHLYFTL
-71 KDAGAQ
+71 KDEGAQ
-77 IGCVMWRS
+77 LRCVMWRS
-85 TLLVQRYLPAN
+85 YAARLSRLPRN
-96 GDQVLAHGRVGVYEA
+96 GDAVIARGRIDVYERD
-111 GGRYQLYVDR
+111 GVYQLYVEALVGQGIGD
-121 LEPAGLGNL
+121 LNAEF
-130 YLELE
+130 E
-135 RLKARLQ
+135 RLKQKLQ
-142 AEGLFASERKRP
+142 AEGLFDAARKRP

-159 RRIGLVTSPSAA
+159 RALGIVTSPTGA
-171 ALRDIVTVLRR
+171 ALQDILNVLRR
-182 RYPLAEVLLAPTLV
+182 RYPLLEVYLSPTLV
-196 QGEGA
+196 QGEDA
-201 PEQIVAAL
+201 PEQIVRAIQRLNDA
-209 AALAER
+209 
-215 GRVDVIIVARG
+215 GCCDVILVARG

-267 AADRRAPTPSA
+267 AADVRAPTPSA

-303 AMQAR
+303 TMQAR
-308 LTQARTSLSTL
+308 LTRARASLSTL

-341 ARARLAAALAHR
+341 ARTRLAAALAHR

-401 ARLQIT
+401 ARLQIK

-422 ERRTTE
+422 ERRTTG

>member
-1 MWYNGSVTALWD
+1 MQYAFQSLLRTPEPLSVSEVTARVKEVIACD
-13 ERLDLSGRRAIS
+13 DLLADVRVA
-25 APYTISQ
+25 
-32 LTAFIRA
+32 
-39 LIESEPALGD
+39 
-49 LWVEGEV
+49 GEV
-56 SNFSRASS
+56 SNLSRPAS
-64 GHCYFTL
+64 GHLYFTL
-71 KDAGAQ
+71 KDEGAQ
-77 IGCVMWRS
+77 LRCVMWRS
-85 TLLVQRYLPAN
+85 YAARLSRLPRN
-96 GDQVLAHGRVGVYEA
+96 GDAVIARGRIDVYERD
-111 GGRYQLYVDR
+111 GVYQLYVEALVGQGIGD
-121 LEPAGLGNL
+121 LNAEF
-130 YLELE
+130 E
-135 RLKARLQ
+135 RLKQKLQ
-142 AEGLFASERKRP
+142 AEGLFDAARKRP

-159 RRIGLVTSPSAA
+159 RALGIVTSPTGA
-171 ALRDIVTVLRR
+171 ALQDILNVLRR
-182 RYPLAEVLLAPTLV
+182 RYPLLEVYLSPTLV
-196 QGEGA
+196 QGEDA
-201 PEQIVAAL
+201 PEQIVRAIQRLNDA
-209 AALAER
+209 
-215 GRVDVIIVARG
+215 GCCDVILVARG

-267 AADRRAPTPSA
+267 AADVRAPTPSA

-303 AMQAR
+303 TMQAR
-308 LTQARTSLSTL
+308 LTRARASLSTL

-341 ARARLAAALAHR
+341 ARTRLAAALAHR

-363 LRARLEGVGPMATLA
+363 LRARLEGVGPLATLA

-401 ARLQIT
+401 ARLQIK

>member
-1 MWYNGSVTALWD
+1 MQYAFQSLLRTPEPLSVSEVTARVKEVIACD
-13 ERLDLSGRRAIS
+13 DLLADVRVA
-25 APYTISQ
+25 
-32 LTAFIRA
+32 
-39 LIESEPALGD
+39 
-49 LWVEGEV
+49 GEV
-56 SNFSRASS
+56 SNLSRPAS
-64 GHCYFTL
+64 GHLYFTL
-71 KDAGAQ
+71 KDEGAQ
-77 IGCVMWRS
+77 LRCVMWRS
-85 TLLVQRYLPAN
+85 YAARLSRLPRN
-96 GDQVLAHGRVGVYEA
+96 GDAVIARGRIDVYERD
-111 GGRYQLYVDR
+111 GVYQLYVEALVGQGIGD
-121 LEPAGLGNL
+121 LNAEF
-130 YLELE
+130 E
-135 RLKARLQ
+135 RLKQKLQ
-142 AEGLFASERKRP
+142 AEGLFDAARKRP

-159 RRIGLVTSPSAA
+159 RALGIVTSPTGA
-171 ALRDIVTVLRR
+171 ALQDILNVLRR
-182 RYPLAEVLLAPTLV
+182 RYPLLEVYLSPTLV
-196 QGEGA
+196 QGEDA
-201 PEQIVAAL
+201 PEQIVRAIQRLNDA
-209 AALAER
+209 
-215 GRVDVIIVARG
+215 GCCDVILVARG

-267 AADRRAPTPSA
+267 AADVRAPTPSA

-303 AMQAR
+303 TMRAR
-308 LTQARTSLSTL
+308 LTRARASLSTL

-341 ARARLAAALAHR
+341 ARTRLAAALAHR

-363 LRARLEGVGPMATLA
+363 LRARLEGVGPLATLA